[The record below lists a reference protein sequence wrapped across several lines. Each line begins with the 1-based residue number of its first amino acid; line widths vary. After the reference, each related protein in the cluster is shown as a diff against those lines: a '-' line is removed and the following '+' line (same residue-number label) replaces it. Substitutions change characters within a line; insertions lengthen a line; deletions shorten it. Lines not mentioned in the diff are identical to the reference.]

1 MSVIN
6 VIKLLDFFL
15 IMHARTL
22 KMLNKKNPCCK
33 YFFICIL
40 RPHLHNNGCGDV
52 GETLLSGARFCSSFR
67 RSSANGTIALSFHPK
82 TLLCEWGLASFVS
95 R

>member
-22 KMLNKKNPCCK
+22 KMLNKKIPVVNISLYAFSGPI
-33 YFFICIL
+33 YTTTDAMIL
-40 RPHLHNNGCGDV
+40 GKPS
-52 GETLLSGARFCSSFR
+52 SGARFRSSFR
-67 RSSANGTIALSFHPK
+67 RSSANGPKALSFHLK
-82 TLLCEWGLASFVS
+82 MLLCEWGLASFVS

>member
-22 KMLNKKNPCCK
+22 KMLNKKIPVVNISSYAFSDPI
-33 YFFICIL
+33 YTIT
-40 RPHLHNNGCGDV
+40 DAV
-52 GETLLSGARFCSSFR
+52 TLGKPSSLEPIF
-67 RSSANGTIALSFHPK
+67 APVLGVPVEMEQKL
-82 TLLCEWGLASFVS
+82 
-95 R
+95 